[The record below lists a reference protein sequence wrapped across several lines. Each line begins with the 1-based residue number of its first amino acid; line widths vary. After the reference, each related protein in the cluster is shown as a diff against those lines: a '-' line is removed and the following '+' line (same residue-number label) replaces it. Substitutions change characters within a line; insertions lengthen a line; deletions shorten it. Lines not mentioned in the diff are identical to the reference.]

1 MHPDTIEK
9 ITESEMKKFIIEQ
22 LDVRFKRIGFMEKY
36 LLPDFNLVQTGIL
49 DSMQFIELVAL
60 IEKEFQL
67 EIDFENE
74 APGSF
79 TTLLGLTQL
88 SLKSAVKN

>member
-1 MHPDTIEK
+1 M
-9 ITESEMKKFIIEQ
+9 ESEIKNFIIEQ
-22 LDVRFKRIGFMEKY
+22 LDTRFKRIGFLEKY

-60 IEKEFQL
+60 IEKKFNV

-74 APGSF
+74 SPNSF
-79 TTLLGLTQL
+79 TTLSGLSNLVQ
-88 SLKSAVKN
+88 KFIKKI